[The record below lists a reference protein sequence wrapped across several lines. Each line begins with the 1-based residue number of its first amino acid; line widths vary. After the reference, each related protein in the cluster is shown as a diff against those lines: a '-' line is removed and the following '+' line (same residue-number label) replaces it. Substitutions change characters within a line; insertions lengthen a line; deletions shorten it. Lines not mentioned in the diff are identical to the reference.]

1 MNIKAI
7 WKEMQSVNI
16 TLGYYQDKF
25 TVQINFTPFSWSWS
39 VMDFIKG
46 GSVMSVGPLTYFG
59 MIDDDDES

>member
-7 WKEMQSVNI
+7 WKEMQSVNV

-25 TVQINFTPFSWSWS
+25 TAQFSFTPFSWSWS
-39 VMDFIKG
+39 VMDFING
-46 GSVMSVGPLTYFG
+46 GSVMSVGPVTYFG